1 MFENLQEKLQRAFK
15 TLRGQATLTEE
26 NIDEALREIR
36 LALLEADVN
45 FKVVKQLIDQIRVK
59 AVGQDVLTAL
69 SPGEQVIKI
78 VRDELVEI
86 LGRDTARM
94 KFASQPPTVILMA
107 GLQGSGKT
115 TTSGKLANWLK
126 NGGHRPLLV
135 SVDVYRPA
143 AREQL
148 KVVAQAVKA
157 NIYEGEVGEATPG
170 PRDPRAKEARREAI
184 NTGSDVLIVDTAGRL
199 HIDDQL
205 MDEMQLLKRLLN
217 PQEILFVAD
226 AMTGQDAVNSADEF
240 HKKLSLTGVVL
251 TKMDGDAR
259 GGAALSIRQ
268 VTGQPIKF
276 IGVGEKY
283 DALEPFHPDRIVS
296 RILGMGDILSL
307 IERAESQIDKKK
319 AQEMATKALTGDGF
333 SLEDFR
339 DQLRQV
345 KKMGSMKS
353 LLGMLPSIGPFSGL
367 QKAADNV
374 DEGQINR
381 VEAIINSMTT
391 HERNHHEVI
400 NGSRRKRIA
409 RGSGTT
415 VQEVNNLLRQYAQMK
430 KMFKQMGKTVAPRT
444 GLFHQLQGQPA
455 HGVAGIDFHH
465 RLEPA
470 IALGCAI
477 DEGVDANR
485 PDIAGAL
492 QFRFE
497 QRKDV
502 AIEALEA
509 ARNVRRFAEQRGY
522 VRRYAAAVVGRRPV
536 GPELSLAVI
545 DQAGVAAELQVA
557 RPHLQLDGEIQ
568 RALQP
573 GFDDHLSAIL
583 QGTGQPLLLCRQH
596 L

>member
-36 LALLEADVN
+36 MALLEADVN
-45 FKVVKQLIDQIRVK
+45 FKVVKQLIDQIRAK
-59 AVGQDVLTAL
+59 AVGQEVMTAL

-78 VRDELVEI
+78 LRDELVEV
-86 LGRDTARM
+86 LGKDTARV
-94 KFASQPPTVILMA
+94 KFASQPPTVVLMA

-126 NGGHRPLLV
+126 QGGHRPLLV

-148 KVVAQAVKA
+148 KVVAQAVKSH
-157 NIYEGEVGEATPG
+157 IYEGQVTEANTATVE
-170 PRDPRAKEARREAI
+170 RLVKEARREAVV
-184 NTGSDVLIVDTAGRL
+184 TGCDVLIVDTAGRL

-205 MDEMQLLKRLLN
+205 MDEMQSLKKLLN
-217 PQEILFVAD
+217 PSEILFVAD
-226 AMTGQDAVNSADEF
+226 AMTGQDAVRSAEEF

-276 IGVGEKY
+276 IGIGEKY

-307 IERAESQIDKKK
+307 IERAEKQIDKKK
-319 AQEMATKALTGDGF
+319 AEELATKALTGDGF

-353 LLGMLPSIGPFSGL
+353 LIGMLPSIGPFSGL
-367 QKAADNV
+367 QKAADQV
-374 DEGQINR
+374 DEKQVNR
-381 VEAIINSMTT
+381 VEAIINSMTI

-415 VQEVNNLLRQYAQMK
+415 VQEVNNLLRQYAQMR
-430 KMFKQMGKTVAPRT
+430 KMFKQMGKPSFARR
-444 GLFHQLQGQPA
+444 L
-455 HGVAGIDFHH
+455 AGM
-465 RLEPA
+465 
-470 IALGCAI
+470 
-477 DEGVDANR
+477 
-485 PDIAGAL
+485 
-492 QFRFE
+492 
-497 QRKDV
+497 KM
-502 AIEALEA
+502 
-509 ARNVRRFAEQRGY
+509 
-522 VRRYAAAVVGRRPV
+522 
-536 GPELSLAVI
+536 
-545 DQAGVAAELQVA
+545 
-557 RPHLQLDGEIQ
+557 
-568 RALQP
+568 P
-573 GFDDHLSAIL
+573 GM
-583 QGTGQPLLLCRQH
+583 
-596 L
+596 

>member
-1 MFENLQEKLQRAFK
+1 MFENLSEKLQRAFK
-15 TLRGQATLTEE
+15 TLRGQAVLNEE
-26 NIDEALREIR
+26 NIGEAMREIR

-45 FKVVKQLIDQIRVK
+45 FKVVKQLIEHIQEK
-59 AVGQDVLTAL
+59 AIGQQVATAL

-78 VRDELVEI
+78 VRDELI
-86 LGRDTARM
+86 ATLGSDTAKV

-126 NGGHRPLLV
+126 LGGHRPLLV

-148 KVVAQAVKA
+148 KVVADAIKA
-157 NIYEGEVGEATPG
+157 NIYVGEVGEANTATVE
-170 PRDPRAKEARREAI
+170 RLAKEARKEAI
-184 NTGSDVLIVDTAGRL
+184 ISGSDVLIVDTAGRL

-205 MDEMQLLKRLLN
+205 MEEMQSLKRILN

-240 HKKLSLTGVVL
+240 HKKLALTGVVL

-307 IERAESQIDKKK
+307 IEKAEQNVDKKK
-319 AQEMATKALTGDGF
+319 AEEMATKALSGDGF

-345 KKMGSMKS
+345 KKMGSIKS
-353 LLGMLPSIGPFSGL
+353 LMGMLPSVGPFSGL

-374 DEGQINR
+374 DEKQIDR
-381 VEAIINSMTT
+381 VEAIINSMTH
-391 HERNHHEVI
+391 HERMHHEVI
-400 NGSRRKRIA
+400 NGSRRKRVA
-409 RGSGTT
+409 RGSGTS
-415 VQEVNNLLRQYAQMK
+415 VQEVNNLLRQYVQMK
-430 KMFKQMGKTVAPRT
+430 KMFKQIGKPSFARR
-444 GLFHQLQGQPA
+444 L
-455 HGVAGIDFHH
+455 AGMKM
-465 RLEPA
+465 P
-470 IALGCAI
+470 
-477 DEGVDANR
+477 
-485 PDIAGAL
+485 GA
-492 QFRFE
+492 
-497 QRKDV
+497 
-502 AIEALEA
+502 
-509 ARNVRRFAEQRGY
+509 
-522 VRRYAAAVVGRRPV
+522 
-536 GPELSLAVI
+536 
-545 DQAGVAAELQVA
+545 
-557 RPHLQLDGEIQ
+557 
-568 RALQP
+568 
-573 GFDDHLSAIL
+573 
-583 QGTGQPLLLCRQH
+583 
-596 L
+596 

>member
-15 TLRGQATLTEE
+15 SLRGQAKLTEE
-26 NIDEALREIR
+26 NIQEAMREIR

-45 FKVVKQLIDQIRVK
+45 FKVVKQFIDQVQAK
-59 AVGQDVLTAL
+59 AVGQEVLTAL

-78 VRDELVEI
+78 VRDELVETR
-86 LGRDTARM
+86 GKDTARM
-94 KFASQPPTVILMA
+94 KFASQPPTAVRSA
-107 GLQGSGKT
+107 GLRGSGRT
-115 TTSGKLANWLK
+115 TTSGKLANWVK

-148 KVVAQAVKA
+148 KVVAAAIKA
-157 NIYEGEVGEATPG
+157 HIYEGEVGEANTATVE
-170 PRDPRAKEARREAI
+170 RLAKEARKEAI
-184 NTGSDVLIVDTAGRL
+184 ISGCDVLIIDTAGRL

-205 MDEMQLLKRLLN
+205 MDEMQSLKRLMN
-217 PQEILFVAD
+217 PSEILFVAD
-226 AMTGQDAVNSADEF
+226 AMTGQDAVRSADEF

-283 DALEPFHPDRIVS
+283 DAREPFHPDRIVS

-319 AQEMATKALTGDGF
+319 ADEMASKMLSGDGF

-345 KKMGSMKS
+345 KKMGSIQS
-353 LLGMLPSIGPFSGL
+353 LMGMLPSIGPFSGL
-367 QKAADNV
+367 QKAADKV
-374 DEGQINR
+374 DENQINR
-381 VEAIINSMTT
+381 VEAIINSMTS

-409 RGSGTT
+409 RGSGTS

-430 KMFKQMGKTVAPRT
+430 KMFKQMGKPSFARRM
-444 GLFHQLQGQPA
+444 
-455 HGVAGIDFHH
+455 AGMK
-465 RLEPA
+465 L
-470 IALGCAI
+470 
-477 DEGVDANR
+477 
-485 PDIAGAL
+485 
-492 QFRFE
+492 
-497 QRKDV
+497 
-502 AIEALEA
+502 
-509 ARNVRRFAEQRGY
+509 
-522 VRRYAAAVVGRRPV
+522 
-536 GPELSLAVI
+536 
-545 DQAGVAAELQVA
+545 
-557 RPHLQLDGEIQ
+557 
-568 RALQP
+568 P
-573 GFDDHLSAIL
+573 GM
-583 QGTGQPLLLCRQH
+583 
-596 L
+596 